1 MAKVTIH
8 FQDLKES
15 VQCRVWQTV
24 QAELL
29 ARGVV
34 QPRQEEESESSFQ
47 ARLQSEVDYY
57 ISCYNFAHEYC
68 V

>member
-1 MAKVTIH
+1 MAKVTIY

-15 VQCRVWQTV
+15 VQCRVWQAV

-29 ARGVV
+29 ARGVIE
-34 QPRQEEESESSFQ
+34 PRQEEESEKTFDE
-47 ARLQSEVDYY
+47 RLQSEVDYY
-57 ISCYNFAHEYC
+57 LNCYNFAHEYC

>member
-1 MAKVTIH
+1 MAKVTIY

-15 VQCRVWQTV
+15 VQCRVWQAV

-29 ARGVV
+29 SRGVIE
-34 QPRQEEESESSFQ
+34 PRQEEESEKTFDE
-47 ARLQSEVDYY
+47 RLQSEVDYY
-57 ISCYNFAHEYC
+57 LNCYNFAHEYC

>member
-1 MAKVTIH
+1 MAKVTIQ
-8 FQDLKES
+8 FQDLRES
-15 VQCRVWQTV
+15 VQCRVWQAV
-24 QAELL
+24 QAELM

-34 QPRQEEESESSFQ
+34 LPREEEESDSSFQ

-57 ISCYNFAHEYC
+57 LSCYHFAHEYC

>member
-1 MAKVTIH
+1 MAKVIVY

-24 QAELL
+24 QSELL

-34 QPRQEEESESSFQ
+34 QPRQEDESESSFQ

-57 ISCYNFAHEYC
+57 INCYNFAHEYC
-68 V
+68 M